1 MDEIQEKIEGI
12 EEEAGIVKDLYD
24 LVEQYQVPVN
34 PEDMAVYQ
42 VQCTLSSVLCKYI
55 TCKYYSTVKMCL
67 NVIYLCIMVVESEA
81 GSDAFEGC
89 GGQGSQQ

>member
-1 MDEIQEKIEGI
+1 MDVSQITILLPRFMDEIQEQIDGV

-42 VQCTLSSVLCKYI
+42 VNTYHH
-55 TCKYYSTVKMCL
+55 
-67 NVIYLCIMVVESEA
+67 
-81 GSDAFEGC
+81 
-89 GGQGSQQ
+89 

>member
-1 MDEIQEKIEGI
+1 MDQIQEQIDGV

-42 VQCTLSSVLCKYI
+42 VYISVPILHVCIIVLGNNKNAI
-55 TCKYYSTVKMCL
+55 TIIYPM
-67 NVIYLCIMVVESEA
+67 VIMIFQ
-81 GSDAFEGC
+81 D
-89 GGQGSQQ
+89 

>member
-1 MDEIQEKIEGI
+1 MDVSQITILLPRFMDEIQEQIDGV

-42 VQCTLSSVLCKYI
+42 VHTYHH
-55 TCKYYSTVKMCL
+55 
-67 NVIYLCIMVVESEA
+67 
-81 GSDAFEGC
+81 
-89 GGQGSQQ
+89 